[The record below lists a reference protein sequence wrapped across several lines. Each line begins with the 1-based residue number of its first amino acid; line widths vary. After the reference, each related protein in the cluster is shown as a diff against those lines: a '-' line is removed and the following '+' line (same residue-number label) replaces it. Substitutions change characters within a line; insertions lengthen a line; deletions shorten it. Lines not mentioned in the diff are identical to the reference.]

1 MQCFRTVLI
10 SQAIQLYGKIAYI
23 RVYYLQIA
31 RDDDGETAMQS
42 SRLDIRLNPET
53 KSLIQEAAE
62 LQNQTITQ
70 FVVAALSDA
79 AGKVVTEHKQ
89 TVLTDRDRDRFLA
102 LLDAPP
108 APNKALK
115 AAVKRYRSRSAQ

>member
-1 MQCFRTVLI
+1 
-10 SQAIQLYGKIAYI
+10 
-23 RVYYLQIA
+23 
-31 RDDDGETAMQS
+31 MQS
-42 SRLDIRLNPET
+42 SRLDIRLTPET

-70 FVVAALSDA
+70 FAVAALADA
-79 AGKVVTEHKQ
+79 AGRVVTEHKQ

-115 AAVKRYRSRSAQ
+115 AAAKRYRSQSVR